1 MEMLVGLPVAGAP
14 SCQTLRS
21 ITELSCKLLQEFLSL
36 ERQWRKMMCSFPH
49 LGVWLINTVFPENI
63 SQKKFMLVVMFFL
76 PWNSKEPIK
85 NNNNK
90 LSQMP

>member
-1 MEMLVGLPVAGAP
+1 
-14 SCQTLRS
+14 
-21 ITELSCKLLQEFLSL
+21 
-36 ERQWRKMMCSFPH
+36 MCSFPH